1 MAVRTEDAAA
11 IGACAHGFPVV
22 TGRVGTMDLP
32 KMIAAIETATRR
44 EAVIGNEYTE
54 AHALD
59 HATLEALPG
68 VGRGRPGAGHVS
80 PGGKRGKYGAV
91 ARKMMTFRLLRRFT
105 APREARRR
113 IRPRLRELGYP
124 GDVVD
129 ELLVAVGEAMTNA
142 VLYGAPE
149 PGSQAAD
156 DITVTLRT
164 EAASC
169 VIEVTS
175 PKTGWA
181 VTPATCPD
189 AMAPNGRGM
198 FVIDRFTDAWK
209 VTQGP
214 GGTTISLSRRL
225 PAPTAER
232 AGRV

>member
-1 MAVRTEDAAA
+1 VREGFIALAAR
-11 IGACAHGFPVV
+11 GDQSG
-22 TGRVGTMDLP
+22 
-32 KMIAAIETATRR
+32 IAARDGF
-44 EAVIGNEYTE
+44 V
-54 AHALD
+54 
-59 HATLEALPG
+59 
-68 VGRGRPGAGHVS
+68 
-80 PGGKRGKYGAV
+80 
-91 ARKMMTFRLLRRFT
+91 RRFT

-149 PGSQAAD
+149 PGSRAAD
-156 DITVTLRT
+156 DITVTLRM